1 MLNYHREPGH
11 EVFRA
16 YGADGCAVKVRDDGA
31 VVMVAWADVGP
42 GTLGESC
49 VICLTADQARMLGE
63 RIQGREASAEE
74 SEE

>member
-1 MLNYHREPGH
+1 MLNYHRDPGH

-31 VVMVAWADVGP
+31 AVMVAWADVGP
-42 GTLGESC
+42 WTLGQSC
-49 VICLTADQARMLGE
+49 VVALTADQARRLGE

-74 SEE
+74 DE